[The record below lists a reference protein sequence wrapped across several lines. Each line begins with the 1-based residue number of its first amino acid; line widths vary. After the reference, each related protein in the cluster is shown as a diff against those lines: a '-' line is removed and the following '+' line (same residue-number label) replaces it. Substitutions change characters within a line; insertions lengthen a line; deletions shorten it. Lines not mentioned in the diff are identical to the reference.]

1 MRIWIRL
8 AVAAAALL
16 LASALGAAIAF
27 PGLTGRVVDQAGILS
42 AAARAELEQLLA
54 AHEEATSNQVVV
66 VSLESLQGHAIE
78 DYGYQLGRY
87 WGIGQA
93 GRDNGVLLIIAPAER
108 KVRIE
113 IGYGLEGTLTDALAS
128 NIIQRVI
135 LPRFRQGD
143 MAAGTVEGAR
153 AILQAIEGTYQP
165 RPERKG
171 SGAEGRY
178 DNFMGWFIFLLI
190 AGEALA
196 RLVRARPVSAAL
208 LGGGA
213 VLIGWFALGS
223 LLAGLV
229 MGVLIGVFHLMI
241 GGAGTGGGGGLPGIG
256 RGGMMSGG
264 RRGGGYRSRGGGFRG
279 GGGSFGGGGAS
290 GGW

>member
-1 MRIWIRL
+1 MRAWTTL
-8 AVAAAALL
+8 AAAAAALL
-16 LASALGAAIAF
+16 FASALGAAIAF
-27 PGLTGRVVDQAGILS
+27 PALTGRVVDQAAILP
-42 AAARAELEQLLA
+42 AAARAGLEQLLA
-54 AHEEATSNQVVV
+54 AHEQSTSNQVVV
-66 VSLESLQGHAIE
+66 VTLESLQGHAIE

-87 WGIGQA
+87 WGIGQE

-113 IGYGLEGTLTDALAS
+113 VGYGLEGTLTDALAS
-128 NIIQRVI
+128 NIIQRVV

-153 AILQAIEGTYQP
+153 AILQVIEGTYQP
-165 RPERKG
+165 LPGRRG
-171 SGAEGRY
+171 GAEGRY
-178 DNFMGWFIFLLI
+178 DNFMGWFIFLVI

-196 RLVRARPVSAAL
+196 RLVPARPVSAAL

-213 VLIGWFALGS
+213 LLIGWLALGS
-223 LLAGLV
+223 LLAGAV
-229 MGVLIGVFHLMI
+229 MAVLISVFHLMI
-241 GGAGTGGGGGLPGIG
+241 GGGGNGGLPGGGGGAI
-256 RGGMMSGG
+256 SGG
-264 RRGGGYRSRGGGFRG
+264 RRRSGIGRSGGFRG

>member
-1 MRIWIRL
+1 MRTL
-8 AVAAAALL
+8 AALALVAVAL
-16 LASALGAAIAF
+16 LGAAATVAAPAF
-27 PGLTGRVVDQAGILS
+27 PGLTGRVVDQAGILP

-66 VSLESLQGHAIE
+66 VTVDSLQSHAIE

-87 WGIGQA
+87 WGIGQE
-93 GRDNGVLLIIAPAER
+93 GRDNGVLLIVAPAER

-113 IGYGLEGTLTDALAS
+113 VGYGLEGALTDALAN
-128 NIIQRVI
+128 NIIRTVI
-135 LPRFRQGD
+135 LPKFRAGD

-153 AILQAIEGTYQP
+153 AILQVIEGTYQP
-165 RPERKG
+165 LPERRG
-171 SGAEGRY
+171 GAEGRY
-178 DNFMGWFIFLLI
+178 DNFMGLFIFLLI

-196 RLVRARPVSAAL
+196 RMVRARPVSAAL

-229 MGVLIGVFHLMI
+229 MGVLIGVFHLVI
-241 GGAGTGGGGGLPGIG
+241 GGVGGGGGGGLPGLG
-256 RGGMMSGG
+256 RGGAPAGG
-264 RRGGGYRSRGGGFRG
+264 RYGGGFRG

-290 GGW
+290 GRW

>member
-1 MRIWIRL
+1 
-8 AVAAAALL
+8 
-16 LASALGAAIAF
+16 
-27 PGLTGRVVDQAGILS
+27 VVDKAEILP
-42 AAARAELEQLLA
+42 AAARAELDQLLA
-54 AHEEATSNQVVV
+54 THEQATGNQVVV
-66 VSLESLQGHAIE
+66 VTLDSLQGHAIE

-87 WGIGQA
+87 WGIGQE

-113 IGYGLEGTLTDALAS
+113 VGYGLEGTLTDALAS
-128 NIIQRVI
+128 NIIQRVV

-153 AILQAIEGTYQP
+153 AILQVIEGTYQP
-165 RPERKG
+165 LPERVRG
-171 SGAEGRY
+171 GAEGRY
-178 DNFMGWFIFLLI
+178 DNFMGLFIFLLI

-196 RLVRARPVSAAL
+196 RMVRARPVSAAL

-213 VLIGWFALGS
+213 ALIGWFALGS

-229 MGVLIGVFHLMI
+229 MGVLIGVFHLAI
-241 GGAGTGGGGGLPGIG
+241 GGVGGGGGGGLSGLG
-256 RGGMMSGG
+256 RGSVG
-264 RRGGGYRSRGGGFRG
+264 RGRRGGGFRG